1 MHIKKKIRKSPKNT
15 SKKDKARKRSLSSR
29 QILLLTLMGL
39 VLVSLSAL
47 FFAQVNGI
55 DEGQESWEL
64 TRSYRDHGRKK
75 NRSEEAI
82 PFQEEDGGR
91 SWNENPKEDD
101 VRTWKEKQNEDD
113 VRSFVDPLEDARPAD
128 ARPTDAN
135 SANARATDALQTD
148 ARAADA
154 RATEVRVTEVSASQ
168 DLRGSESLN
177 HPATM
182 QSSGLTRNQ
191 EKASPTWTPFADNPL
206 ILASPGMASYAQKLN
221 QILTQAGLAN
231 SPQVAFFLKNLRTGE
246 VIAYNTEEPFYLAS
260 CIKVPVGMIY
270 GRMVDEGK
278 MTWQTGIPYEGSSSF
293 EINGYTLAPE
303 GSFVALDDLVRTAI
317 IHSNNT
323 STSVLFRYFED
334 QGRYLHTEIDQVFQV
349 HWAQT
354 IQLNI
359 VETSHFLEDLY
370 KNLDHY
376 PSYRKILS
384 YMRQSTTKNLLAWGD
399 VFYDFANK
407 YGNIDGDWN
416 DMGLILNQSKRAQ
429 GQKKGD
435 EEEPITSAF
444 AVIAFTRG
452 SHPDLLPV
460 LGKFAAEIA
469 ANDPS

>member
-1 MHIKKKIRKSPKNT
+1 MHVKIKRHRKFRKKPKNT
-15 SKKDKARKRSLSSR
+15 AKKGRARKRTLSSR
-29 QILLLTLMGL
+29 QILLLTLMAL
-39 VLVSLSAL
+39 VLVSLIAL
-47 FFAQVNGI
+47 FFSQVNEI

-64 TRSYRDHGRKK
+64 TRSYQDDWGKK
-75 NRSEEAI
+75 NRREEAI
-82 PFQEEDGGR
+82 PFQDEDEAR

-101 VRTWKEKQNEDD
+101 IRTGKERQNGDD
-113 VRSFVDPLEDARPAD
+113 IRTFVDPLEDASPAD
-128 ARPTDAN
+128 AKPTDAN
-135 SANARATDALQTD
+135 PPD
-148 ARAADA
+148 ARAAEA
-154 RATEVRVTEVSASQ
+154 RVTEVSASQ
-168 DLRGSESLN
+168 DLRGSESLD
-177 HPATM
+177 HPGAM
-182 QSSGLTRNQ
+182 QSSELTRNQ
-191 EKASPTWTPFADNPL
+191 EKASPTWTPFAENPL
-206 ILASPGMASYAQKLN
+206 ILTSPGMASYAQQLN

-260 CIKVPVGMIY
+260 CIKVPIGMIY
-270 GRMVDEGK
+270 GRMIDEGTL
-278 MTWQTGIPYEGSSSF
+278 TWQTGILYEGSSSF

-303 GSFVALDDLVRTAI
+303 GSYVALDDLVRTAI

-323 STSVLFRYFED
+323 SASVLFRYFED

-370 KNLDHY
+370 QNLDHY

-384 YMRQSTTKNLLAWGD
+384 YMRQSTTKNLLAGGD

-407 YGNIDGDWN
+407 YGNINGDWN
-416 DMGLILNQSKRAQ
+416 DMGLILNQSKRAR

-435 EEEPITSAF
+435 EEEPIESAF

-452 SHPDLLPV
+452 GHPDLLPV